1 METTRVDGVRLNID
15 TDKGLGHV
23 RGLLLFDLF
32 VRDAVDHGIVEA
44 LRLLRDGFRAVLLLP
59 ERGIDQAHLRE
70 AGRGL
75 FLGLDLRVGT

>member
-1 METTRVDGVRLNID
+1 METSHDDGVRD

-23 RGLLLFDLF
+23 RRLLLFDLF
-32 VRDAVDHGIVEA
+32 VRDAVDHGVVEA
-44 LRLLRDGFRAVLLLP
+44 LRLLGDGFGTVLLLAQG
-59 ERGIDQAHLRE
+59 RIDQAHLRE